1 MSGPLKVAPAAAA
14 DAATMQCPYC
24 TEKIAATA
32 LVCKHCHRDLIFFLP
47 LRRDIEALK
56 SRVDT
61 LEAHNRR
68 LTALLLGED
77 ASAATDAETVA
88 RTADA
93 LQAAP
98 ASRGSE
104 QRAPGLLAVVG
115 FLLASVLLLVGA
127 HAAIVMWLD
136 LSQVY
141 LRIASVALP
150 VCTGFLMSSL
160 FRVRLAWQW
169 LMAAAI
175 GVIAV
180 TLMTAVIAYADD
192 QPLAPQDAREWREVI
207 YYVLSIAFG
216 HMTGILAALAV
227 FHRRNS
233 AMDRLSARLA
243 AALAAD
249 TPVQGRTQRLR
260 RYTESIREF
269 ITLVTPILTALVSI
283 ATGVLSLMKK

>member
-1 MSGPLKVAPAAAA
+1 MSEARAPAAEAA
-14 DAATMQCPYC
+14 ALVACPYC
-24 TEKIAATA
+24 TEKIAAAA

-56 SRVDT
+56 SRVDS
-61 LEAHNRR
+61 LEVQNKR
-68 LTALLLGED
+68 LTALLLGD
-77 ASAATDAETVA
+77 DPAAASTAVAAAVVNVTEPRPGRV
-88 RTADA
+88 
-93 LQAAP
+93 P
-98 ASRGSE
+98 
-104 QRAPGLLAVVG
+104 APGVFAIAL
-115 FLLASVLLLVGA
+115 FLLLPVLLLVGA
-127 HAAIVMWLD
+127 HAVIVMWLD
-136 LSQVY
+136 LSQIY
-141 LRIASVALP
+141 LRIVAALLP
-150 VCTGFLMSSL
+150 VCTGFILSAR

-169 LMAAAI
+169 LVAAVI
-175 GVIAV
+175 GVLSV

-207 YYVLSIAFG
+207 YYVLSIAFA

-233 AMDRLSARLA
+233 ATDRLSMRLA

-249 TPVQGRTQRLR
+249 TPMQGRTKRLR

-269 ITLVTPILTALVSI
+269 ITLVTPILTALVSV